1 MRRLAPALALYFLAP
16 LVAEFLLGD
25 FSIVSVPLIVVLA
38 PMYGGGALLVREI
51 TRRAGRGWPTIAVLA
66 LAFGVFEEAL
76 LTQSLFNPNY
86 VDAHLLDKGFVPA
99 LGISLSWTVFVL
111 GLHTVWSIS
120 TPIALVEE
128 SARGPRTAPWLR
140 TFGLLVTALLFVA
153 GDRKS
158 VV

>member
-51 TRRAGRGWPTIAVLA
+51 TRRAGRGWPTIAV
-66 LAFGVFEEAL
+66 AL

-86 VDAHLLDKGFVPA
+86 VDVHLLDKGFVPA
-99 LGISLSWTVFVL
+99 LGNLAFVDR
-111 GLHTVWSIS
+111 IR
-120 TPIALVEE
+120 
-128 SARGPRTAPWLR
+128 ARPAHHLEHQHS
-140 TFGLLVTALLFVA
+140 
-153 GDRKS
+153 DRS
-158 VV
+158 G